1 MSDVLAGFAADV
13 GTGIINNMLARDN
26 ASVAYARQN
35 RLMEKQ
41 NAMNNANIMSAPQ
54 LQAQGLRMAGFNP
67 AMVNGAGSSPAA
79 TVSQGNADMA
89 QTVPIEAN
97 PQNLLLDAQREN
109 IEAQT
114 RKLKAEVP
122 KTEAETENT
131 LVDTLLKRATT
142 QQRQSETERVNQLN
156 SQYKDQS
163 AALTDH
169 GKVLAQKW
177 QSEPW
182 YNNLAPD
189 TKAAIDALA
198 DGSASLTVGGMD
210 ALERVIAAQGN
221 LSDADAKLVRNSFAN
236 AVYASQFSDKRVF
249 DAIAKEPLDKR
260 KMLYK
265 NYDHIDALMKKIE
278 AEIPEIVAKT
288 DNTQKATEMLK
299 AQIKSF
305 ISSDLGYLKAK
316 GYETGDFVPWVEQFA
331 ENALHD
337 VADVGKAYVAG
348 RGLGAGSVASKS
360 ASKPKAVPSSVPSYS
375 EQGVQSFGFGRHKAK
390 HYTDRKS
397 GKEASTK
404 QTSLF

>member
-13 GTGIINNMLARDN
+13 STGIINNMLARDN
-26 ASVAYARQN
+26 ASAAYARQN

-67 AMVNGAGSSPAA
+67 AMINGAGSAPAA
-79 TVSQGNADMA
+79 TVSQGNADLA
-89 QTVPIEAN
+89 QTVPIESN
-97 PQNLLLDAQREN
+97 PQNLLLEAQREN

-114 RKLKAEVP
+114 RKLNAEVP

-142 QQRQSETERVNQLN
+142 KQRQSETERVNQLN

-163 AALTDH
+163 AALTAH

-177 QSEPW
+177 LSEPW

-189 TKAAIDALA
+189 TKAAIDSIAE
-198 DGSASLTVGGMD
+198 GSASLTVGGMD
-210 ALERVIAAQGN
+210 ALERVITAQGN

-249 DAIAKEPLDKR
+249 DAIANEPADKR

-265 NYDHIDALMKKIE
+265 NIDHIDALMKKIE

-305 ISSDLGYLKAK
+305 VSSDLGYLKAK
-316 GYETGDFVPWVEQFA
+316 GYESGNFVPWVEQFA

-337 VADVGKAYVAG
+337 VADVGKAYVVG
-348 RGLGAGSVASKS
+348 RGLGAGK
-360 ASKPKAVPSSVPSYS
+360 KATSVPSELHPIKR
-375 EQGVQSFGFGRHKAK
+375 EQWRYNKNGQMTSHTTSGVQSFFK
-390 HYTDRKS
+390 
-397 GKEASTK
+397 
-404 QTSLF
+404 